1 MQRELDEAHG
11 KAARLERNATR
22 QAAENTRLAAELD
35 NSNAAILETIRSAA
49 PENALWAEMLSHSA
63 ARGDAEPACFT
74 HTLCAAL
81 DLPATPHTPPH
92 HATPPYHAEH
102 PHHATHPYH
111 PYHATR
117 PNLATSAYHDIPA
130 YRTSCPHRC
139 AAAVRMQSE
148 ASEAAAAPARAAQAV
163 AEAETLS
170 LQADPQPPRMAQ

>member
-92 HATPPYHAEH
+92 HATPH
-102 PHHATHPYH
+102 
-111 PYHATR
+111 TR
-117 PNLATSAYHDIPA
+117 TMLHTLTIATSAYHDTPA
-130 YRTSCPHRC
+130 HRTTCPHRC